1 MRIGFCCNGQR
12 KERMH
17 WSLKTDINSQSPR
30 SRRRRRRRRRR
41 IQNFAVRK
49 LSSNLRPCDPILIPS
64 YLGCSCCCCFERRRL
79 NDPLLARQCRQCSSR
94 GLTTMTS
101 TPSLRRCCSGS
112 SIRPKESAINL
123 HNSGG
128 GEGDEEQ
135 QQQQQ
140 QKQQQ
145 HRSTRMLLLLLMGCS
160 SSFT

>member
-1 MRIGFCCNGQR
+1 M
-12 KERMH
+12 K
-17 WSLKTDINSQSPR
+17 SDINSQSP
-30 SRRRRRRRRRR
+30 RRRRR
-41 IQNFAVRK
+41 IQNFAVIK
-49 LSSNLRPCDPILIPS
+49 LSSNLRHCDPILIPS

-101 TPSLRRCCSGS
+101 TPSLRRCCSGC

-128 GEGDEEQ
+128 GEGDEEEKQ
-135 QQQQQ
+135 PKKKKQ
-140 QKQQQ
+140 QQQ
-145 HRSTRMLLLLLMGCS
+145 HRSTRMLLQLMGCS